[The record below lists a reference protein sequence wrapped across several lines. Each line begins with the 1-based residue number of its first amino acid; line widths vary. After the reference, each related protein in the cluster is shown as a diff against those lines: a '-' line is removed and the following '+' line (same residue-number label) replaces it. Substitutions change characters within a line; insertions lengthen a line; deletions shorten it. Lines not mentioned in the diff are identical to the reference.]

1 VTPLHVALDKKNFK
15 AAKSLMVMGAKVDMK
30 TKKGLKPV
38 HYLVKSLLT
47 LSINQLT
54 LQSLQSFETPT
65 TYNQDEVIL
74 RKKMK
79 DSIYSALQI
88 NLQNEEETNEKEDE
102 YGDDDD
108 FEQEEEEGEEDKETF
123 EYDEEDIQEV
133 MGETNC
139 RKVSHFDSFG
149 DPHDQLPTAYTSN
162 QFIQVPEKDYY
173 ECAKELFMKSGPSSL
188 THQSTQKGNFMLPPI
203 PHPEILNTLLPFS
216 VHSFHNNNNRNSS
229 FHQLFPPHSVRWL
242 PYLRWE
248 NEMCFGSSSHPSHE
262 SSSMNS
268 GSLQTPL
275 FSIVQWGSVDSLEQF
290 LDLSFS
296 FSFTPEDGCDQEEDV
311 LIQVLLL
318 GIAFGKMDVIQM
330 AIHKLGWNKEKFNLY
345 VFMDI
350 TFLGSSFS
358 LHFSLFFFQ
367 FLDRMVSDLSK
378 R

>member
-1 VTPLHVALDKKNFK
+1 
-15 AAKSLMVMGAKVDMK
+15 
-30 TKKGLKPV
+30 
-38 HYLVKSLLT
+38 
-47 LSINQLT
+47 
-54 LQSLQSFETPT
+54 
-65 TYNQDEVIL
+65 
-74 RKKMK
+74 
-79 DSIYSALQI
+79 
-88 NLQNEEETNEKEDE
+88 
-102 YGDDDD
+102 
-108 FEQEEEEGEEDKETF
+108 
-123 EYDEEDIQEV
+123 
-133 MGETNC
+133 
-139 RKVSHFDSFG
+139 
-149 DPHDQLPTAYTSN
+149 
-162 QFIQVPEKDYY
+162 
-173 ECAKELFMKSGPSSL
+173 
-188 THQSTQKGNFMLPPI
+188 
-203 PHPEILNTLLPFS
+203 
-216 VHSFHNNNNRNSS
+216 
-229 FHQLFPPHSVRWL
+229 
-242 PYLRWE
+242 
-248 NEMCFGSSSHPSHE
+248 
-262 SSSMNS
+262 MNS